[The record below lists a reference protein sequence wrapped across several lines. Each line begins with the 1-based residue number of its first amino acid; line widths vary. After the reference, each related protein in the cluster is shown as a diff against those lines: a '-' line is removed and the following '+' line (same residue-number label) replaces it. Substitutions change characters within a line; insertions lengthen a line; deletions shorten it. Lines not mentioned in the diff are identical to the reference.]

1 MKIQDYKKRFDLLL
15 ESKMGNVKPLIS
27 EDDNNVI
34 VQGIASKPMISE
46 NQIDENI
53 FNTIAD
59 KWTGL
64 KGIVRGYGQGYF
76 EGMSKLNRLIRKL
89 KKLDEPNVKVMNELK
104 SLKNTV
110 QSYNIPQ
117 QRKQNI
123 LDLIDNSIVHFE
135 KYNTIND
142 QILQQIDQLKLS
154 DWK

>member
-1 MKIQDYKKRFDLLL
+1 MNFKISQTEKNRILEMYKIEKD
-15 ESKMGNVKPLIS
+15 
-27 EDDNNVI
+27 
-34 VQGIASKPMISE
+34 SKPMISE

-154 DWK
+154 NWK

>member
-34 VQGIASKPMISE
+34 VQGIASKPIISE

-154 DWK
+154 NWK

>member
-154 DWK
+154 NWK